1 MIEKESNST
10 TSNKKLLRKAIKLTI
25 KELQTFKEIGQDR
38 SSIIL
43 SQDAVGKEL
52 AKKNQSQF
60 EKYSKSNFQNNT
72 DSKINMLADILFRNF
87 DIQTAT
93 IEVLKCYIDEYFDRF
108 KNLDKTLSKTLVL
121 LDKQLNNEE
130 I

>member
-1 MIEKESNST
+1 MTKTTENLKSNS
-10 TSNKKLLRKAIKLTI
+10 KLLQIAIKQTI

-52 AKKNQSQF
+52 AKKNKAQF
-60 EKYSKSNFQNNT
+60 EKYAKSNFQNNP
-72 DSKINMLADILFRNF
+72 DAKINMLADILFRNF

-108 KNLDKTLSKTLVL
+108 KNLDKTLSKTLHL
-121 LDKQLNNEE
+121 LDKQLKE
-130 I
+130 IGN